1 MSLRKAAQLGG
12 KDAKLK
18 ADPVPETPQQ
28 KDLYAAASVILA
40 QLASQS
46 TETNSTDSN

>member
-18 ADPVPETPQQ
+18 ADTVTETPQQ
-28 KDLYAAASVILA
+28 RDLYAAASVILA

-46 TETNSTDSN
+46 SDTNSTDSN

>member
-28 KDLYAAASVILA
+28 RDLYAAASVILS

-46 TETNSTDSN
+46 SDKNNADSN

>member
-28 KDLYAAASVILA
+28 VLVEVELQDRMEVAEMFLLTLLL
-40 QLASQS
+40 QM
-46 TETNSTDSN
+46 

>member
-18 ADPVPETPQQ
+18 ADSVPETSQQ

-46 TETNSTDSN
+46 TETNNTDSN